1 MKNGNTSCCLNFR
14 FTRTYFREGA
24 LCWLRSYL
32 FLSRSN
38 RAGPVGIIAMPN
50 WNLGWGAVVGEREFW
65 APGSYSC
72 TRKRK
77 LSMVIAST
85 CATTNYSCGTRSIY
99 GQMHAL
105 TPISCVRSKVFFWS
119 NDHSVACMHKRNG
132 GRIFACTNYRQ
143 EGLSRCFVLREK
155 RKGKE
160 GLVCLL
166 FCSAKESGGH
176 SFLCFQKCEKMAL
189 LLASCERERKV
200 YAACCC
206 PFYYG
211 CTII

>member
-50 WNLGWGAVVGEREFW
+50 WNLGWGAVVREREFW

-77 LSMVIAST
+77 LSMVIASS

-105 TPISCVRSKVFFWS
+105 TLVSCVRSKVFFCGLITTPWRAS
-119 NDHSVACMHKRNG
+119 ARNRRRAREMGQRENLPTPVFTACVAVFCWPLVFLEREMPTP
-132 GRIFACTNYRQ
+132 FAC
-143 EGLSRCFVLREK
+143 
-155 RKGKE
+155 
-160 GLVCLL
+160 
-166 FCSAKESGGH
+166 
-176 SFLCFQKCEKMAL
+176 
-189 LLASCERERKV
+189 
-200 YAACCC
+200 
-206 PFYYG
+206 
-211 CTII
+211 